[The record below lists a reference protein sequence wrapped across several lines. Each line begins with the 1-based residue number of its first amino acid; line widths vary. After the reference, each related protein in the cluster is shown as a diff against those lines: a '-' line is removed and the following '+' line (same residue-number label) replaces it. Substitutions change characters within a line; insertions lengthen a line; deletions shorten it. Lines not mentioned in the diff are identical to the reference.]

1 VIARPLHALNGSSPT
16 WLVVALAVS
25 LAALAGCK
33 KKPKPFPPPPPLLS
47 TATTEGAS
55 LGPDGGIV
63 PVRAAA
69 TPSSL
74 PAAPDTMSPADRKAF
89 EETKATVRDL
99 DAMAKRG
106 SLTNPDKPDDG
117 DANMKCGSLE
127 SSRAQLEALPDP
139 EAKQLVADERRL
151 CSLEIPLISA
161 DKTLKQVT
169 ISPSQASRQ
178 LMCKYAAK
186 DIDKARKE
194 KPSDRRVRDL
204 DARFAKACR

>member
-1 VIARPLHALNGSSPT
+1 MSRLLLAAA
-16 WLVVALAVS
+16 LVVSVL
-25 LAALAGCK
+25 GCK
-33 KKPKPFPPPPPLLS
+33 KKPKPFPPAPPLLSS

-55 LGPDGGIV
+55 FGPGDAGIV
-63 PVRAAA
+63 PVRVA

-74 PAAPDTMSPADRKAF
+74 PTVADTMSPADRAAF
-89 EETKATVRDL
+89 EETRTTVRDL
-99 DAMAKRG
+99 EAMAKRG
-106 SLTNPDKPDDG
+106 VLTNPDKPDDG

-127 SSRAQLEALPDP
+127 PARARLEALADNEASVRSA

-151 CSLEIPLISA
+151 CSLEIPIISA

-194 KPSDRRVRDL
+194 KPTDRRVRDL
-204 DARFAKACR
+204 EARFARACR

>member
-1 VIARPLHALNGSSPT
+1 MISRAFALHFAVFALSAST
-16 WLVVALAVS
+16 
-25 LAALAGCK
+25 ALAGCK

-47 TATTEGAS
+47 STATTEGAS
-55 LGPDGGIV
+55 LDAGIV
-63 PVRAAA
+63 PVRVT

-74 PAAPDTMSPADRKAF
+74 PAPADTMSPADRKAF
-89 EETKATVRDL
+89 EESKAIVRDL

-117 DANMKCGSLE
+117 DANMKCQSLE
-127 SSRAQLEALPDP
+127 STRAQLEALPDP
-139 EAKQLVADERRL
+139 DAKQLIADERRL
-151 CSLEIPLISA
+151 CSLEIPIISA

-178 LMCKYAAK
+178 LMCKYASK

>member
-1 VIARPLHALNGSSPT
+1 MSARAFALIFTLS
-16 WLVVALAVS
+16 ALS
-25 LAALAGCK
+25 ALGGCK

-47 TATTEGAS
+47 TATTDGAS
-55 LGPDGGIV
+55 LGPDAGLV
-63 PVRAAA
+63 PVRAGAPNGVAVA

-74 PAAPDTMSPADRKAF
+74 PAVVDTMSPADRKAF
-89 EETKATVRDL
+89 EESKATVRDL

-117 DANMKCGSLE
+117 DANMKCGTLE
-127 SSRAQLEALPDP
+127 SSRARLEALPDP

-204 DARFAKACR
+204 EARFAKACR

>member
-1 VIARPLHALNGSSPT
+1 VISRAFVLPIAAFALLS
-16 WLVVALAVS
+16 
-25 LAALAGCK
+25 LAGCK
-33 KKPKPFPPPPPLLS
+33 KKPKPFPPPPPLVPTTS

-55 LGPDGGIV
+55 LGPDAGIV
-63 PVRAAA
+63 PVRVAVA

-74 PAAPDTMSPADRKAF
+74 PAPADTMSPVDRKAF
-89 EETKATVRDL
+89 EESKATVRDL
-99 DAMAKRG
+99 DAMAKAG
-106 SLTNPDKPDDG
+106 SLTNPDKPEDG
-117 DANMKCGSLE
+117 DANMKCQNLE
-127 SSRAQLEALPDP
+127 ATRAQLEALPDP
-139 EAKQLVADERRL
+139 DVKQVVADERRL
-151 CSLEIPLISA
+151 CSLEIPIISA

-204 DARFAKACR
+204 EARFAKACR